1 MRTLFTIGYEGAT
14 LSDFIA
20 TLQQSGV
27 ERVLDVRE
35 VAQSRRPGF
44 SKNALAS
51 TLAEAGIGYTHLR
64 QLGDP
69 KAGREAARRGDIEE
83 FLSIFEDHLELRE
96 TKEALQTAADI
107 CQNEAAV
114 LLCFERN
121 PQLCHRTLVAKRLTD
136 LCSLSVRHLGVVHNA
151 TERFKPI
158 AEAA

>member
-1 MRTLFTIGYEGAT
+1 MTTVFTIGYEGAT
-14 LSDFIA
+14 LEDFVA
-20 TLQQSGV
+20 TLQHSSV

-35 VAQSRRPGF
+35 VAQSRRRGF
-44 SKNALAS
+44 SKNALAAA
-51 TLAEAGIGYTHLR
+51 LADVGIGYTHLR

-83 FLSIFEDHLELRE
+83 FQSIFEGHLELPE
-96 TKEALQTAADI
+96 TKEALLTAADI
-107 CQNEAAV
+107 CQTEATV

-151 TERFKPI
+151 AERRNSM